1 MRVRTLSDKTL
12 QAILFCMPILFLGV
26 SLCVSDDGHFQMANQ
41 IDVTIRMF
49 MDRLIVF
56 LLLLLFLLSI
66 FMEKNRTSWKKT
78 RSLLVISALTFMI
91 VLRPIILNHV
101 DSVSYVSLSVLTA
114 AQIGVLI
121 MVLFVLN
128 PKLTNCNHSNGFSF
142 LLVFL
147 LVGLTIM
154 FNHSIVEISTNMLQK
169 YVELTNGFI
178 TFRLI
183 INLLLFLIF
192 MACLKISGPLK
203 SKDLGLDPSTFLRS
217 LWACLLLWCVVQIT
231 VVVELLFTKEKL
243 TVTFRM
249 TEDGFP
255 RWLGGYLGYIWGVG
269 LFEEAVFRGF
279 LFVQVFL
286 FLKRKW
292 GVYQKRCLLCAFIL
306 YQMIFGLVHVPD
318 SIGSHFSMDRL
329 FFRVMDVTAFGMLL
343 TIAFIRT
350 NHLVVPVVIHGV
362 LDYSVPIFSG
372 SVPVQETTY
381 WVSSYSVMLL
391 MVWSWF
397 RTDRK
402 AAGEEPVPTSHNA
415 ETF

>member
-1 MRVRTLSDKTL
+1 
-12 QAILFCMPILFLGV
+12 
-26 SLCVSDDGHFQMANQ
+26 MANQ

-66 FMEKNRTSWKKT
+66 CMEKNRTSWKKT

-101 DSVSYVSLSVLTA
+101 DSVSYVSLTVLAA

-121 MVLFVLN
+121 MVLFGLN
-128 PKLTNCNHSNGFSF
+128 PKLTNCRHANGISF
-142 LLVFL
+142 WLVFL
-147 LVGLTIM
+147 LVGLTVI
-154 FNHSIVEISTNMLQK
+154 FKNSIVEISTTLFQK

-183 INLLLFLIF
+183 INVLLFLMF
-192 MACLKISGPLK
+192 MACLRISGPVT
-203 SKDLGLDPSTFLRS
+203 SKDLGLDPSAFLRS
-217 LWACLLLWCVVQIT
+217 LWVCLLLWCAVQMT
-231 VVVELLFTKEKL
+231 VVVELLFANENL
-243 TVTFRM
+243 SVTFGM
-249 TEDGFP
+249 MENGFP
-255 RWLGGYLGYIWGVG
+255 RWLGGYVGYILGVG
-269 LFEEAVFRGF
+269 LFEEAVYRGF

-292 GVYQKRCLLCAFIL
+292 GEYQKRWLLCAFL
-306 YQMIFGLVHVPD
+306 LSQMIFGLVHVPD
-318 SIGSHFSMDRL
+318 SIGSHVGMDRL
-329 FFRVMDVTAFGMLL
+329 LFRFMDVTAAGMLF

-362 LDYSVPIFSG
+362 FDYSVPIFSG
-372 SVPVQETTY
+372 SAPIQETTY
-381 WVSSYSVMLL
+381 WVLSYSILLL

-397 RTDRK
+397 DTDRK
-402 AAGEEPVPTSHNA
+402 PAREEPVPTTHSA